1 MSDRDS
7 ERDKSIRMSE
17 MSELDDAKPREL
29 DAGGG
34 GEAAAGAERNGVA
47 GGAG

>member
-17 MSELDDAKPREL
+17 MSEL